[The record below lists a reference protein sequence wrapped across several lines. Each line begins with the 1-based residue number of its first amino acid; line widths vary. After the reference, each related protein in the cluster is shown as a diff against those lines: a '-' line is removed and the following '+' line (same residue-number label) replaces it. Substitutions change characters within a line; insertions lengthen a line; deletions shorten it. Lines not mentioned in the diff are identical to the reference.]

1 MPAVVCDKAY
11 EPGRAL
17 YCEVQHAPQPYLFLP
32 IKSKSDESGGQE
44 RGERRRDGLGRT
56 FLKWHLLYG
65 FSVGER
71 CQKTFPFSVL
81 HAKGEIMKAP
91 ALTADRFSSADTV
104 VAPDRSKA
112 HRGLSSKGGQMG
124 DLASAASLLRER
136 LGRSAAGP
144 TQIVRE
150 VAERASRARRS
161 RKAQHQHVYQQAL
174 LTSGKA
180 VTPAEWTAATLAAGF
195 YRLELEVP
203 ARLRQWRWRARQ
215 ALHQLESMSF
225 PFYGPAR
232 AERAMRRI
240 LPLIVLLGATAAC
253 SSLVRKDGEKGD
265 TLALGPLPELSKP
278 KAAAADR
285 ASSARHAPWTY
296 VLPVDHG
303 VRSDK
308 SGEGHFRAS
317 RFHGEHNGLD
327 LLAPVGTPAFSPCE
341 GRAMGGV
348 SRSFG
353 NWVHIICPVPEQYMQ
368 AGGPQPWASFFYAH
382 LDTVD
387 LAQNEWKDVARGQA
401 VGKVGKSGNA
411 RGPNVQPHLHLELI
425 VQKNQRSAMDEGHL
439 GSDQSSVRAADFFA
453 DSLSTSCM
461 APYGFEPKSGLL
473 RRARRIDPFVALTCL
488 SDKKPNFIKAPSP
501 LTNSSLAWTK
511 FYVAKDFNVN
521 LGVEDSR
528 IARR

>member
-1 MPAVVCDKAY
+1 MREGLV
-11 EPGRAL
+11 
-17 YCEVQHAPQPYLFLP
+17 EVACFVP
-32 IKSKSDESGGQE
+32 
-44 RGERRRDGLGRT
+44 
-56 FLKWHLLYG
+56 LLT
-65 FSVGER
+65 VEA
-71 CQKTFPFSVL
+71 CQKTFPFWVL
-81 HAKGEIMKAP
+81 RAKGEIMKAP
-91 ALTADRFSSADTV
+91 ALTADRLASADTI
-104 VAPDRSKA
+104 VASGKSTTRRGTHTRRSEA
-112 HRGLSSKGGQMG
+112 GE
-124 DLASAASLLRER
+124 LASAAALLRER
-136 LGRSAAGP
+136 LGLNVTAPA
-144 TQIVRE
+144 QIVHQ
-150 VAERASRARRS
+150 VALRASRAGRARA
-161 RKAQHQHVYQQAL
+161 AQHQHVYQQAL

-180 VTPAEWTAATLAAGF
+180 ATSVEWTAATLAAGY

-203 ARLRQWRWRARQ
+203 ARLRQWRWRVRHLLQ
-215 ALHQLESMSF
+215 RFESATF
-225 PFYGPAR
+225 PGVGTAR
-232 AERAMRRI
+232 AERAGRRI
-240 LPLIVLLGATAAC
+240 LPLLVLLGATVAC
-253 SSLVRKDGEKGD
+253 SSLVSKDGEKGGS
-265 TLALGPLPELSKP
+265 LALGPMPELSKP
-278 KAAAADR
+278 KTAAPDR
-285 ASSARHAPWTY
+285 QTASRHAPWTY

-327 LLAPVGTPAFSPCE
+327 LLAPVGTPTFSPCE
-341 GRAMGGV
+341 GKAMGGV

-353 NWVHIICPVPEQYMQ
+353 NWVHIICPVPEQYIPT
-368 AGGPQPWASFFYAH
+368 GGPHPWASFFYAH

-387 LAQNEWKDVARGQA
+387 LAQNEWKDVARGQV

-425 VQKNQRSAMDEGHL
+425 VQKNQRTAMDERHV
-439 GSDQSSVRAADFFA
+439 GSDQSSVPAADFFA

-461 APYGFEPKSGLL
+461 GPYGFEPKSRLL

-501 LTNSSLAWTK
+501 LTDSSLAWTK